1 MTVRFVPR
9 AHGAGLSPASRR
21 AASPRG
27 ALAGAAF
34 AALLAGACPA
44 LAQSPALKEIPA
56 DKAKLTGSII
66 ADYNSR
72 SIRSSS
78 GVDVYDITGLDVAD
92 LMILKGTVQRTPGKS
107 LTYSVK
113 FDVLNPNNPS
123 QIAREVAI
131 LRGDLAIDNSGR
143 YTPDAGR
150 LRIDVVKGN
159 QTSSPFGGAIQG
171 RNITRW
177 WEVGERFKQAQ
188 KEATKVYSRYVD
200 GKVVS
205 IQVKNPDP
213 LRFERTQL
221 AAGPFSFLPEARVS
235 GNLDYDYELGNWL
248 TDANALAFTYT
259 VADRS
264 ITDRVSGSIRFVEE
278 NGTFTD
284 KAGKKK
290 PYTGYYEYNLRWN
303 EQPVADQ
310 GFFDGGSA
318 QSDAFFSA
326 ADQSKPGLYGR
337 VYYNDSEDGCKRTKK
352 DDGKEACVG
361 PTRSEITYDL
371 KAEKLTYAQ
380 LANWVKLEQLILGPL
395 TDE

>member
-1 MTVRFVPR
+1 MTIRIVP
-9 AHGAGLSPASRR
+9 ATLAC
-21 AASPRG
+21 AASLLVAGVVTG
-27 ALAGAAF
+27 ATTGTAA
-34 AALLAGACPA
+34 
-44 LAQSPALKEIPA
+44 AQQSQALKEIPA
-56 DKAKLTGSII
+56 EKAKLTG
-66 ADYNSR
+66 AMTVDYNSR
-72 SIRSSS
+72 SARSTS
-78 GVDVYDITGLDVAD
+78 GIDLYEISDLSVAD

-107 LTYSVK
+107 LVYSVK
-113 FDVLNPNNPS
+113 FDVLNPSNPS

-131 LRGDLAIDNSGR
+131 LRGDLQIDNSGR
-143 YTPDAGR
+143 YIPDAGR

-159 QTSSPFGGAIQG
+159 QSTSAFGGSIQG
-171 RNITRW
+171 RNVVRW
-177 WEVGERFKQAQ
+177 WEVGEQIRKAQ
-188 KEATKVYSRYVD
+188 KEATKIYSRVVD
-200 GKVVS
+200 GKTVS

-221 AAGPFSFLPEARVS
+221 AAGPFSFLPETRVS

-248 TDANALAFTYT
+248 TDANGVSFSYA

-264 ITDRVSGSIRFVEE
+264 FTDRVSGSIRFVEE
-278 NGTFTD
+278 NGTFSD

-303 EQPVADQ
+303 EQPANTDQ
-310 GFFDGGSA
+310 SFFDAGAAQA

-337 VYYNDSEDGCKRTKK
+337 VYYNDSEDACRRVKGE
-352 DDGKEACVG
+352 DGKDKCVG
-361 PTRSEITYDL
+361 PTRSEVTWDL

>member
-1 MTVRFVPR
+1 MTIRIVP
-9 AHGAGLSPASRR
+9 ATLAC
-21 AASPRG
+21 AASLLVAGVVTG
-27 ALAGAAF
+27 ATTGTAA
-34 AALLAGACPA
+34 
-44 LAQSPALKEIPA
+44 AQQSQALKEIPA
-56 DKAKLTGSII
+56 DKAKLTG
-66 ADYNSR
+66 AMTVDYNSR
-72 SIRSSS
+72 SARSTS
-78 GVDVYDITGLDVAD
+78 GIDLYEISDLSVAD

-107 LTYSVK
+107 LVYSVK
-113 FDVLNPNNPS
+113 FDVLNPSNPS

-131 LRGDLAIDNSGR
+131 LRGDLQIDNSGR
-143 YTPDAGR
+143 YIPDAGR

-159 QTSSPFGGAIQG
+159 QSTSAFGGSIQG
-171 RNITRW
+171 RNVVRW
-177 WEVGERFKQAQ
+177 WEVGEQIRKAQ
-188 KEATKVYSRYVD
+188 KEATKIYSRVVD
-200 GKVVS
+200 GKTVS

-221 AAGPFSFLPEARVS
+221 AAGPFSFLPETRVS

-248 TDANALAFTYT
+248 TDANGVSFSYA

-264 ITDRVSGSIRFVEE
+264 FTDRVSGSIRFVEE
-278 NGTFTD
+278 NGTFSD

-303 EQPVADQ
+303 EQPANTDQ
-310 GFFDGGSA
+310 SFFDAGAAQA

-337 VYYNDSEDGCKRTKK
+337 VYYNDSEDACRRVKGE
-352 DDGKEACVG
+352 DGKDKCVG
-361 PTRSEITYDL
+361 PTRSEVTWDL